1 MNSLMKKAGLGVAL
15 AATALTAAAPADA
28 QRYRGDR
35 YYHRGGNGTGTAVV
49 AGIAGLAI
57 GAALASNNRDRYYDR
72 GYRGGG
78 YNRGY
83 YDRGYNGY
91 YDRGYYP
98 QRGYYR
104 GDGYRDRGYRNGG
117 YYRECRIERRWDPYY
132 GRSAPVRVCY

>member
-1 MNSLMKKAGLGVAL
+1 MNMNSLMKKAGLGVAL

-57 GAALASNNRDRYYDR
+57 GAALASNGRDRYYDR
-72 GYRGGG
+72 GYRG
-78 YNRGY
+78 GY

-98 QRGYYR
+98 PRGYYRDRGYYR
-104 GDGYRDRGYRNGG
+104 GGG
-117 YYRECRIERRWDPYY
+117 YYRDCRIERRWDPYY
-132 GRSAPVRVCY
+132 GRGVPVRVCY